1 MTYSQIITAC
11 IAILAIVSGT
21 WIPLHIARRNR
32 FNTAADAFRS
42 AFDETIHALE
52 TIPFCDRDIINKTFR
67 RHEAAM
73 IKFRSDLRGREL
85 ASFNKDWKGY
95 EEYCLSR
102 VDVPMPFLLGVEVSD
117 INGPDDSKAIDA
129 RHRNCGLI
137 HIKRLLSYAE
147 K

>member
-32 FNTAADAFRS
+32 FNTAADAFHS

-67 RHEAAM
+67 GHEAAM
-73 IKFRSDLRGREL
+73 IKFRAHLHGRRL
-85 ASFNKDWKGY
+85 SSFNKDWKEF
-95 EEYCLSR
+95 EEHCWGR
-102 VDVPMPFLLGVEVSD
+102 VDVPLPFLLGVEVSD
-117 INGPDDSKAIDA
+117 INGPDDSKEIDT
-129 RHRNCGLI
+129 RHRQCALE
-137 HIKRLLSYAE
+137 HIKRILSYTQR
-147 K
+147 